1 MLIGVN
7 SWLNVFCDKF
17 LLMLEKELEIAVAL
31 ARRAGESIMAFYAA
45 GVETEQKILAGNFSE
60 PVTIAD
66 RTASTIIVEGLI
78 KAFPGDGILSEEE
91 ADDDERLSKKRVWI
105 IDPIDGT
112 YGFIEKTGDFAVQIG
127 LAEDGAA
134 TLGVVFMPTTD
145 CLYFAVKGA
154 GAFLIEKGGAAR
166 RLRVSEKTDFARMN
180 LAVSRNHRSPKMA
193 RVMEKFGLK
202 SETRRGSVG
211 LKVGLI
217 VRQTCDLYI
226 HLSPRTKHWD
236 TCAPGIILR
245 EAGGELTDLFGA
257 LIVYNTPDVNNH
269 NGILATNGA
278 AHQSAVAEMQPLL
291 TEFGRV
297 EVKSKS

>member
-1 MLIGVN
+1 
-7 SWLNVFCDKF
+7 
-17 LLMLEKELEIAVAL
+17 MLEKELEIAVAL
-31 ARRAGESIMAFYAA
+31 ARKSGEVILDFYAA
-45 GVETEQKILAGNFSE
+45 GVETEQKILGDNFSE

-66 RTASTIIVEGLI
+66 RTASKIIVEGLAE
-78 KAFPGDGILSEEE
+78 AFPGDGILSEEE
-91 ADDDERLSKKRVWI
+91 TDGDERLSKSRVWV

-127 LAEDGAA
+127 LANAGEAV
-134 TLGVVFMPTTD
+134 LGIVFMPTTD
-145 CLYFAVKGA
+145 CLYFAVKGE
-154 GAFLIEKGGAAR
+154 GAFLIENGGEPQ
-166 RLRVSEKTDFARMN
+166 RLQVSDKTAFSEMN
-180 LAVSRNHRSPKMA
+180 LAVSRNHRSPKME

-202 SETRRGSVG
+202 SETKRGSVG

-217 VRQTCDLYI
+217 VRRTCDLYI

-236 TCAPGIILR
+236 TCAPEIVLR

-257 LIVYNTPDVNNH
+257 PIVYNTPDVNNH

-278 AHQSAVAEMQPLL
+278 SHAEAVSEMKPLL

-297 EVKSKS
+297 KVKAK

>member
-1 MLIGVN
+1 
-7 SWLNVFCDKF
+7 
-17 LLMLEKELEIAVAL
+17 MLEKELEIAVAL
-31 ARRAGESIMAFYAA
+31 ARKAGAVIMDFYAA
-45 GVETEQKILAGNFSE
+45 GVETEHKIHADNFSE

-66 RTASTIIVEGLI
+66 RAASEIIVEGLRA
-78 KAFPGDGILSEEE
+78 AFPGDGVLSEEE
-91 ADDDERLSKKRVWI
+91 ADNDERLTRKRVWV

-127 LAEDGAA
+127 LAGAGEA
-134 TLGVVFMPTTD
+134 VLGVVFMPTTD
-145 CLYFAVKGA
+145 SLYFAVKGA

-166 RLRVSEKTDFARMN
+166 RLEVSGKTDFSEMN

-193 RVMEKFGLK
+193 RVFDEFGLK

-211 LKVGLI
+211 LKIGLI
-217 VRQTCDLYI
+217 VGRICDLYI

-236 TCAPGIILR
+236 TCAPEIILR
-245 EAGGELTDLFGA
+245 EAGGELTDLFGGR
-257 LIVYNTPDVNNH
+257 IVYNTPDVANH

-278 AHQSAVAEMQPLL
+278 AHAAATAKMKSLL

-297 EVKSKS
+297 RVKSK

>member
-1 MLIGVN
+1 
-7 SWLNVFCDKF
+7 
-17 LLMLEKELEIAVAL
+17 MLEKELETAVAL
-31 ARRAGESIMAFYAA
+31 SRKAGESIMDFYAA
-45 GVETEQKILAGNFSE
+45 GVETEQKIFADNFSE

-66 RTASTIIVEGLI
+66 RTASKIIVEGLI

-91 ADDDERLSKKRVWI
+91 ADDEERLSKKRVWV

-127 LAEDGAA
+127 LAEDGEVV
-134 TLGVVFMPTTD
+134 LGVVFMPTENK
-145 CLYFAVKGA
+145 LYFAVKGA
-154 GAFLIEKGGAAR
+154 GAWLIENGGASV
-166 RLRVSEKTDFARMN
+166 RLEVSGKTDFSDMN
-180 LAVSRNHRSPKMA
+180 LAVSRNHRSPKME
-193 RVMEKFGLK
+193 RVMKKFGLK

-217 VRQTCDLYI
+217 VRRVCDLYI

-236 TCAPGIILR
+236 TCAPEIILR

-257 LIVYNTPDVNNH
+257 RIVYNTPDVNNH

-278 AHQSAVAEMQPLL
+278 AHASAVTEMKPLL

-297 EVKSKS
+297 KVKSK

>member
-1 MLIGVN
+1 MCG
-7 SWLNVFCDKF
+7 KF
-17 LLMLEKELEIAVAL
+17 LVMLEKELEIAVAL
-31 ARRAGESIMAFYAA
+31 ARRAGEIILDFYAA
-45 GVETEQKILAGNFSE
+45 GVETEQKILADNFSE

-66 RTASTIIVEGLI
+66 RTASTIIVEGLT

-91 ADDDERLSKKRVWI
+91 ADDDERLSKKRVWV

-127 LAEDGAA
+127 LAENGEAI
-134 TLGVVFMPTTD
+134 LGVVFMPTEN

-154 GAFLIEKGGAAR
+154 GAFLVKDNGEPRQLK
-166 RLRVSEKTDFARMN
+166 VSGKTDFSRMN
-180 LAVSRNHRSPKMA
+180 LAVSRNHRSPKMS
-193 RVMEKFGLK
+193 RVVEKFGLK

-217 VRQTCDLYI
+217 VRKTCDLYV

-236 TCAPGIILR
+236 TCAPEVILR

-257 LIVYNTPDVNNH
+257 KIVYNTPDVNNH

-278 AHQSAVAEMQPLL
+278 AHAAAVAEMKSLL
-291 TEFGRV
+291 TEFERV
-297 EVKSKS
+297 KIKARK